1 MSVELNAEQRETLYA
16 PNSRMDAYYYWFDRT
31 GVPAIDAI
39 LSAVAYAGK
48 AFHGTHQWQDTDV
61 NYGPITGGMSAADL
75 IQAAA
80 NEAAKSVTQ
89 TAGEQSQDSPEG
101 VE

>member
-1 MSVELNAEQRETLYA
+1 MSAELSDEQREILRA
-16 PNSRMDAYYYWFDRT
+16 PDSRMDAYYYGFDRT
-31 GVPAIDAI
+31 GVPGIDAI

-48 AFHGTHQWQDTDV
+48 AFHGTDQWYDTDV

-80 NEAAKSVTQ
+80 NEAAKSFTQ
-89 TAGEQSQDSPEG
+89 AHADKSRDSQ
-101 VE
+101 